1 MGVCGKTPEI
11 AALQDLLIY
20 QIKGISCYAKELL
33 EKGESIDKDIISFI
47 ENSLFTT
54 LTHVMD
60 IQS

>member
-1 MGVCGKTPEI
+1 MIPLATE
-11 AALQDLLIY
+11 